1 MFGKFGKMLS
11 LLGEMKTR
19 IPEMQARLAASEYSA
34 EAGEGAVTVTVN
46 GKMQIVDV
54 TIGPDALADAEMLA
68 EMVKAAAATAQG
80 KAAEAAREAMQEITG
95 GMDLPAGLDS
105 MLSQDSAPVD

>member
-11 LLGEMKTR
+11 LLGQMKTR

-34 EAGEGAVTVTVN
+34 EAGDGAVAVTVN

-54 TIGPDALADAEMLA
+54 TISPEALGDADMLADTI
-68 EMVKAAAATAQG
+68 KAAAAAAQD
-80 KAAEAAREAMQEITG
+80 KAAQAARQAMEEITG
-95 GMDLPAGLDS
+95 GMDLPPGLDS
-105 MLSQDSAPVD
+105 MLG